1 MSVVFGLMTLIFMG
15 ILSVSVKCKSIPIT
29 LIDISYHRSILEYR
43 EEERDQYAVLVAA
56 RDRKSMPG

>member
-1 MSVVFGLMTLIFMG
+1 MG